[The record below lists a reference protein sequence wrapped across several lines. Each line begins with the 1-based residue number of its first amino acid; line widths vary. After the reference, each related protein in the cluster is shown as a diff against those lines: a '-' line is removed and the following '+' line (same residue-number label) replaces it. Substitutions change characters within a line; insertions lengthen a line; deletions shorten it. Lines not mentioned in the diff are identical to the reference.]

1 MNSVM
6 IKEYAGTILDEINLA
21 LKDMDYDVL
30 WKMVAEIHG
39 ANRIFFHSVGRPAIN
54 MKNFAMY
61 LKHFGYR
68 HHIIGDATC
77 LAIKPGDLLFIV
89 SGTGETETSIRMAQ
103 KCKEIGDI
111 KILLA
116 TAAKQSTLGDL
127 ADLTVR
133 FDCPLPGVESS
144 VKSVQPIGSL
154 FDQCV
159 IYGLDWALRACIQQ
173 RLGRKNG
180 AGPMHSNLE

>member
-1 MNSVM
+1 MV
-6 IKEYAGTILDEINLA
+6 KEYADVILNEIDLA
-21 LKDMDYDVL
+21 LENLDYDAI

-39 ANRIFFHSVGRPAIN
+39 ANRIFFHSVGRPYIN

-77 LAIKPGDLLFIV
+77 PAIKPGDILFIV

-116 TAAKQSTLGDL
+116 TAAEKSTLGDM
-127 ADLTVR
+127 ADVVLR

-144 VKSVQPIGSL
+144 VDSVQPIGSL

-159 IYGLDWALRACIQQ
+159 IYGLDWALRIACQKH
-173 RLGRKNG
+173 LGRRNG

>member
-1 MNSVM
+1 MV
-6 IKEYAGTILDEINLA
+6 KEYANIILDEIREA
-21 LKDMDYDVL
+21 LKDLDYDTL

-39 ANRIFFHSVGRPAIN
+39 ANRIFFHSVGRPYNN

-61 LKHFGYR
+61 LKHFGYK

-77 LAIKPGDLLFIV
+77 PAIKPGDILFIV
-89 SGTGETETSIRMAQ
+89 SGTGETETDIRMAQ

-116 TAAKQSTLGDL
+116 TAAEKSTLGDL
-127 ADLTVR
+127 ADLQIR
-133 FDCPLPGVESS
+133 FNCPLPGVESD

-154 FDQCV
+154 FDECV
-159 IYGLDWALRACIQQ
+159 IYGLDWALRICCQKH
-173 RLGRKNG
+173 LGRRNG